1 MHATQDAAARAPRRN
16 LFRQIFILV
25 TLAMTSVSLATENKL
40 ELAVPFTNHMILQ
53 RKAKVPVWGF
63 DKPGSKVTVEFAGQ
77 SHSAVADGKGD
88 WKLALD
94 PLEAS
99 AEGRSFA
106 VKNDR
111 GESIQLDDVLIGEVW
126 FASGQSN
133 MVWLASK
140 SNCAELA
147 KQLSASGG
155 SIPIREINIETVSA
169 LYPQK
174 RATSIE
180 GWRTSAN
187 AGSFAALALAFANEL
202 YKELQVPV
210 GILLSAHSNTRIE
223 AFTSRESIEAHP
235 ELKGDAELIHLGDAL
250 TPVGAKAFEQ
260 DEKDIRAWQTEAIE
274 IAKAGGSISPPPSL
288 PGIAGMWR
296 GPSQFFSGKINPV
309 VPYAIRGAIWCQG
322 EANAGDGKLYAARME
337 ALVRG
342 WRQAWGMPEMPFYF
356 TQMQCYGSSEAKPD
370 DLGFADVRQAQFRFF
385 LNNRKNVGMV
395 VQTDLNSARPEGIH
409 YSEKLHPGMRLARWA
424 LAHEYGKDIP
434 FTGPIYSGYEVKGG
448 KVIVSFEKESL
459 CGGLMVGSKGL
470 AADAKE
476 PGKYV
481 EPARP
486 TPGEKLSHFRLCGSD
501 GVWHAANARIEG
513 DTVVVESSA
522 VPTPTGVQYAYCAV
536 PAGSN
541 LYNKAGLPAM
551 PFAAVSGELIFQ
563 PISEQRKKDETRPF
577 VQVANYFRSGA
588 IIQRDQPL
596 PIWGHANAGA
606 QVTVKLGS
614 ATATT
619 TADQLERWSVTLPP
633 MPASAKAI
641 TLEVST
647 STGAKTTTG
656 GILVGDVWFLT
667 GSTQLTSEMARS
679 SKDAAPPET
688 LPLVREFRKLTKA
701 STNPTPRKRYF
712 ETGGGKYRS
721 SWLDAD
727 FSGSKEGVTMFAYQF
742 AKTLGRS
749 GVPQGFITMSAG
761 SGGRSPQ
768 YATPLSWTSLEA
780 VESIKEPVFRK
791 RIDALM
797 LQYPHSEI
805 ARAAVDRH
813 LVEVRNTV
821 KKILDVQ
828 GQKLDLAANAPLAF
842 PPFPTAERES
852 GVTPDMVPTGAYNWC
867 VSPFAP
873 MALAG
878 VIWVPSEGNIGPEP
892 AQYARELE
900 IFGQSLPQTFG
911 GKNVS
916 FIFAQPDAALVKGIT
931 EPKLPSAKMIRFT
944 AWPKTL
950 KDIASQMA
958 EAVK

>member
-1 MHATQDAAARAPRRN
+1 MPAIPAATARTPRKTLSRCVSA
-16 LFRQIFILV
+16 LV
-25 TLAMTSVSLATENKL
+25 ALAMTGVSLAADKAL

-63 DKPGSKVTVEFAGQ
+63 DKPGSKVTVEFASQ
-77 SHSAVADGKGD
+77 SHSAVADQNGD

-99 AEGRSFA
+99 AEGRPFA

-111 GESIQLDDVLIGEVW
+111 GESIQLDDVLVGEVW

-133 MVWLASK
+133 IVWTAGK
-140 SNCAELA
+140 SMCGELA
-147 KQLSASGG
+147 KQLVSSGG
-155 SIPIREINIETVSA
+155 SVPIREINIETVSA

-174 RATSIE
+174 RATTLE
-180 GWRTSAN
+180 GWRKSSA
-187 AGSFAALALAFANEL
+187 AGGFSALALAFAYDL
-202 YKELQVPV
+202 HKELQVPV

-235 ELKGDAELIHLGDAL
+235 ELKADVELMHLGDAL
-250 TPVGAKAFEQ
+250 TPIGAKAFEQ
-260 DEKDIRAWQTEAIE
+260 YEKDIRTWQTGAIE
-274 IAKAGGSISPPPSL
+274 IAKAGGINGPPPNL

-322 EANAGDGKLYAARME
+322 EANAGDGKLYVARME

-370 DLGFADVRQAQFRFF
+370 DLGFADVRQAQFRYF

-424 LAHEYGKDIP
+424 LANDYGKDIP

-448 KVIVSFEKESL
+448 KAIVSFEKGSL
-459 CGGLMVGSKGL
+459 SGGLMVGSKGM
-470 AADAKE
+470 AADAKD

-486 TPGEKLSHFRLCGSD
+486 TPGEKLNHFRLCGSD
-501 GVWHAANARIEG
+501 GVWHAANAQIEG
-513 DTVVVESSA
+513 DTVVVESPA
-522 VPTPTGVQYAYCAV
+522 VPAPTGVQYAYCAV
-536 PAGSN
+536 PTNSN

-551 PFAAVSGELIFQ
+551 PFAAVGGELIFQ
-563 PISEQRKKDETRPF
+563 PLTEERKSSGEARPF
-577 VQVANYFRSGA
+577 VHVANYLRNGA

-596 PIWGHANAGA
+596 PIWGHANVDAE
-606 QVTVKLGS
+606 VTVKLGG

-619 TADQLERWSVTLPP
+619 TADKLERWSVTLPP

-647 STGAKTTTG
+647 STGAKTTTS

-667 GSTQLTSEMARS
+667 GTTQLGEMARL
-679 SKDAAPPET
+679 KDAAQPAT
-688 LPLVREFRKLTKA
+688 LPLVREFRKLTKS

-712 ETGGGKYRS
+712 ETGGGRFRS
-721 SWLDAD
+721 SWTDAD
-727 FSGSKEGVTMFAYQF
+727 FSESKEGVTMFAYQF
-742 AKTLGRS
+742 AKSLGRS

-768 YATPLSWTSLEA
+768 YATPLSWTSFEA
-780 VESIKEPVFRK
+780 IQSLKEPAFQK

-813 LVEVRNTV
+813 LTEVRETV
-821 KKILDVQ
+821 KKIIDVQ
-828 GQKLDLAANAPLAF
+828 RQKLDLTVKAPLAF

-852 GVTPDMVPTGAYNWC
+852 GVTPDMIPTGAYNWC
-867 VSPFAP
+867 VSPFTP
-873 MALAG
+873 MAVAG

-892 AQYARELE
+892 GQYARELE
-900 IFGQSLPQTFG
+900 IFAQSLPQTFG
-911 GKNVS
+911 GKNVP

-931 EPKLPSAKMIRFT
+931 EPKLSSAKMIRFT
-944 AWPKTL
+944 AWPKSL
-950 KDIASQMA
+950 KDVASQMA